1 LPTRAVIDDMLLADG
16 KEMKMT
22 TESEVAIRGLIKA
35 FVDSWNRHDMTMLAA
50 LFAEDAD
57 FVDVFGNWFKDRIAI
72 KQALT
77 ERHATVFKDSLFTEK
92 DFAVRFVKPD
102 LAIVHSVIE
111 LSGASDRQGHA
122 LPPGLGV
129 ITAVIQG
136 VAGGW
141 RIVALQN
148 TAIAAQQPAVR

>member
-1 LPTRAVIDDMLLADG
+1 MGFG
-16 KEMKMT
+16 KEIEMA
-22 TESEVAIRGLIKA
+22 TENEAAIRGLIRA

-72 KQALT
+72 EQALT
-77 ERHATVFKDSLFTEK
+77 QRHATIFKDSLFAEK

-111 LSGASDRQGHA
+111 LSGATDRQGNH
-122 LPPGLGV
+122 LPPGTGV
-129 ITAVIQG
+129 ITSVIHE
-136 VAGGW
+136 VAGSW
-141 RIVALQN
+141 RIIALQN
-148 TAIAAQQPAVR
+148 TTIGGPQSAVT